1 MSTLPIALAYVGDVE
16 HDRKKKNE
24 LLGKLIGYS
33 LLGQAGGGIIA
44 VLMADVGL
52 FAPLLVG
59 KYVKIPTNIWLLF
72 HSFVH
77 CHLKFICT
85 YIPGTLLMGI
95 STILGH
101 IYMIE
106 PAKDYNIVAPI
117 DFENKLTLNSEDEE
131 VKTLWTIVC
140 GALLDNIGSNAL
152 FPLCLSPLAFE
163 KYYTNFVARNEVA
176 VMSILGCKSL

>member
-1 MSTLPIALAYVGDVE
+1 
-16 HDRKKKNE
+16 
-24 LLGKLIGYS
+24 
-33 LLGQAGGGIIA
+33 
-44 VLMADVGL
+44 
-52 FAPLLVG
+52 
-59 KYVKIPTNIWLLF
+59 
-72 HSFVH
+72 
-77 CHLKFICT
+77 
-85 YIPGTLLMGI
+85 MGI

-131 VKTLWTIVC
+131 VKRPDTIDKKTLWTIVC

-163 KYYTNFVARNEVA
+163 KYYTNFVARNEDA
-176 VMSILGCKSL
+176 VMSILGCK